1 MKKFFLFAASAVA
14 LTVSCQKLQ
23 ELVNPGTEPV
33 DDTNPVEIKFTTNVA
48 TVETKAG
55 TGALDA
61 LSANQTLY
69 IYGLNR
75 TNPAKRPIIN
85 APAQAIVA
93 ASAASVDVQWLDASL
108 EVDPTIAY
116 FYNGTNDMYDFY
128 GYYVGDAAG
137 ANPAPDE
144 TNYTLDVTIDGQ
156 HDILLAKAEGDAVAE
171 TYSAKTARAGVK
183 PNLAFEH
190 QLSQFIFKVRN
201 HGNSEIVLT
210 DVDINT
216 LTKGTL
222 TVAETTRGGTSQGLE
237 PVPST
242 NGDLSLPM
250 TTGENLPAKPNAS
263 TESAW
268 VDLDGSVMVFPEQAK
283 YDIKLT
289 LTQNGVTGAR
299 EVTVPFTYA
308 SGIKAGSAYTL
319 SITVYS
325 LTEAGVTASLTAW
338 TPVDVDA
345 IDTENY
351 PGVVDGDGEETPAPT
366 FTINKNAEPV
376 AVGGGS
382 FEVTVTKTDDAA
394 TVSAVP
400 SESWVTVTNVGD
412 VYTLAVEENLTGAER
427 TATVTFSDG
436 DETTHTV
443 AITQAGA

>member
-61 LSANQTLY
+61 LSADQTLY

-75 TNPAKRPIIN
+75 TNSAKRPIIN

-93 ASAASVDVQWLDASL
+93 EDAAGVDVQWLDASL
-108 EVDPTIAY
+108 AVDPNIAY

-156 HDILLAKAEGDAVAE
+156 HDILLARAEGDAGAE

-222 TVAETTRGGTSQGLE
+222 TVAETTRGGTSQGLV

-250 TTGENLPAKPNAS
+250 TTGKDLPAKPGAGES
-263 TESAW
+263 TW
-268 VDLDGSVMVFPEQAK
+268 VDLDGSVMVFPEQEQ

-289 LTQNGVTGAR
+289 LTQTGVTGNR
-299 EVTVPFTYA
+299 VVTVPFKYT
-308 SGIKAGSAYTL
+308 SGIEAGNAYTL

-325 LTEAGVTASLTAW
+325 LTEAGVTASLTKW
-338 TPVDVDA
+338 TSVVVDE

-351 PGVVDGDGEETPAPT
+351 AGVDDSDGET
-366 FTINKNAEPV
+366 FTINKNAETV
-376 AVGGGS
+376 AVGAS
-382 FEVTVTKTDDAA
+382 TVEVTVTKIDAAA
-394 TVSAVP
+394 TVSAVS
-400 SESWVTVTNVGD
+400 SETWVTVTNVGD
-412 VYTLAVEENLTGAER
+412 VYTLAVEENTTGAER